1 MELRVTGLT
10 REQMDHLNARAA
22 THGMSR
28 TAYVKWQL
36 LGGDPRPM
44 SVGELD
50 MLIAAKAR
58 GGSMRAIELLMRRQ
72 AAAVRTGAP
81 EASRTGKPE
90 ASANALAE
98 VIALGGRGART

>member
-1 MELRVTGLT
+1 
-10 REQMDHLNARAA
+10 
-22 THGMSR
+22 
-28 TAYVKWQL
+28 
-36 LGGDPRPM
+36 
-44 SVGELD
+44 

-98 VIALGGRGART
+98 VIALGGRGASDLERCAAAGDAPVAIAARTGRLPRRAALVS